1 MKERLLIVLATIAL
15 GLVVVFSPYA
25 GAIANTEGNPAPAQ
39 PFSACQG
46 GDHCGG

>member
-15 GLVVVFSPYA
+15 GLVVVLSPST
-25 GAIANTEGNPAPAQ
+25 GAIARAEGNSAPAPQ
-39 PFSACQG
+39 FSGCQG